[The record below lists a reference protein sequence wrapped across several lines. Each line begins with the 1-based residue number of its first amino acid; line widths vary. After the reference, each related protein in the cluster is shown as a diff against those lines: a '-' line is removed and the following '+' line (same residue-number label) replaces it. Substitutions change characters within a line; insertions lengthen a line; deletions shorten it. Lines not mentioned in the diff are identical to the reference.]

1 MSTTAP
7 SDARSS
13 AWAPLRIPLFRA
25 LWIAQLTSN
34 LGTWMQ
40 TVGAQWLMGDLT
52 HDPLHVA
59 LIQTATSL
67 PVFLFGFPAGALG
80 DVFDR
85 RRLLLV
91 SQASMLVAAAVLA
104 FLTFEDDTTPWVLLG
119 ITFVIG
125 TGRAVTAPSWQAIQ
139 PQLVGRA
146 LIPQAAALGAA
157 SVNVA
162 RAAGPALGG
171 AIVAAAGAAWVFGIN
186 AISFLG
192 VLAVLV
198 MWKREHQEKPL
209 GPEHVRSA
217 LRAGTRY
224 VRNSPRMKAILAR
237 SAIFVLFASA
247 LWALLPVVARH
258 DLKLGSGGYGLL
270 LGAVGVGAVA
280 GTALLPRLR
289 ERTSLDRV
297 VAGAG
302 LAFGVACAV
311 IAWVHVVAAV
321 AVALVVT
328 GFAWIAALSS
338 LNAAAQTVLPDWV
351 RSRGMA
357 LYIIVFQ
364 GGQAAGALVWG
375 LVVRQSDTRT
385 AFTAVAVGL
394 LVGAVVARRWRLRPP
409 GAIDVR
415 LAQPWP
421 EPDMV
426 VDPDPTHGPVLVQV
440 EYRVPLE
447 RAEAFREAMQ
457 PVGRARR
464 RSGGE
469 RWGLFQDGADPERF
483 VEAYLVPT
491 WEEHMRQHQ
500 ERTTHTDRL
509 FEERAL
515 ELTAEGTEPQARHL
529 LWSHPEQD
537 GR

>member
-7 SDARSS
+7 RDAPTS
-13 AWAPLRIPLFRA
+13 AWAPLRIPIFRA
-25 LWIAQLTSN
+25 LIIAQFASN
-34 LGTWMQ
+34 IGTWMQ

-52 HDPLHVA
+52 HDPLKVA
-59 LIQTATSL
+59 LVQTATSL
-67 PVFLFGFPAGALG
+67 PVFLFGFPAGAVG

-85 RRLLLV
+85 RRVLLV
-91 SQASMLVAAAVLA
+91 SQLFMLVAAAVLA
-104 FLTFEDDTTPWVLLG
+104 VLTFSDHTTPWVLLG
-119 ITFVIG
+119 ITFAIG
-125 TGRAVTAPSWQAIQ
+125 AGRALTAPSWQAIQ
-139 PQLVGRA
+139 PQLVGRD
-146 LIPQAAALGAA
+146 LIPQAATLGAA

-171 AIVAAAGAAWVFGIN
+171 ALVAAAGAAWVFGIN

-192 VLAVLV
+192 VLAVIVL
-198 MWKREHQEKPL
+198 WRRETVEKPL
-209 GPEHVRSA
+209 GPEHVGAA

-224 VRNSPRMKAILAR
+224 VRSSPRMKAILAR
-237 SAIFVLFASA
+237 SAVFVLFASA
-247 LWALLPVVARH
+247 LWALLPILARNE
-258 DLKLGSGGYGLL
+258 LGLGSGGYGLL
-270 LGAVGVGAVA
+270 LGAVGIGAVL

-289 ERTSLDRV
+289 ARWPLDRV
-297 VAGAG
+297 VAAAAV
-302 LAFGVACAV
+302 AFGVACAV
-311 IAWVHVVAAV
+311 LAWVHVVAVV
-321 AVALVVT
+321 AVALGVT

-375 LVVRQSDTRT
+375 IVAKQADTRT
-385 AFTAVAVGL
+385 AFTAVAIGL
-394 LVGAVVARRWRLRPP
+394 LAGAFVARRWRLRPP

-415 LAQPWP
+415 PARQPWP

-426 VDPDPTHGPVLVQV
+426 IDPDPRHGPVLVQV

-447 RAEAFREAMQ
+447 RADAFREAMQ

-483 VEAYLVPT
+483 VEAYVVAT
-491 WEEHMRQHQ
+491 WEEHLRQHQ
-500 ERTTHTDRL
+500 ERLTQTDRL

-515 ELTAEGTEPQARHL
+515 ELVAEGTEPRVEHL
-529 LWSHPEQD
+529 LWAYPD
-537 GR
+537 

>member
-1 MSTTAP
+1 MSITAP
-7 SDARSS
+7 RDAPIS
-13 AWAPLRIPLFRA
+13 AWAPLRIPLYRA
-25 LWIAQLTSN
+25 LLMAQFASN
-34 LGTWMQ
+34 VGTWMQ

-52 HDPLHVA
+52 HDPLQVA
-59 LIQTATSL
+59 LVQTATSL

-85 RRLLLV
+85 RRVLLV
-91 SQASMLVAAAVLA
+91 SQAFMLVAAAVLA
-104 FLTFEDDTTPWVLLG
+104 ALTFSGDTTPWVLLG

-125 TGRAVTAPSWQAIQ
+125 AGRALTAPSWQAIQ
-139 PQLVGRA
+139 PQLVGRR

-171 AIVAAAGAAWVFGIN
+171 ALVAAAGAAWVFGVN

-198 MWKREHQEKPL
+198 AWRRERVEKPL

-217 LRAGTRY
+217 LRAGSRY
-224 VRNSPRMKAILAR
+224 VRSSPRMKAILAR
-237 SAIFVLFASA
+237 SALFVLFASA
-247 LWALLPVVARH
+247 LWALLPIVART

-270 LGAVGVGAVA
+270 LAAVGVGAVA

-289 ERTSLDRV
+289 QRASLDRI
-297 VAGAG
+297 VAGASV
-302 LAFGVACAV
+302 AFAAACAV
-311 IAWVHVVAAV
+311 IAWVHVVAVV

-338 LNAAAQTVLPDWV
+338 LNATAQSVLPDWV

-364 GGQAAGALVWG
+364 GGQAVGALVWG
-375 LVVRQSDTRT
+375 VVVKQADTRV
-385 AFTAVAVGL
+385 AFTAVAIGL
-394 LVGAVVARRWRLRPP
+394 LGGAVVARRWHLRAP

-415 LAQPWP
+415 PAQPYP

-426 VDPDPTHGPVLVQV
+426 IEPDPGHGPVLVQV
-440 EYRVPLE
+440 VYRVPLE
-447 RAEAFREAMQ
+447 RAAAFREAMQ

-500 ERTTHTDRL
+500 ERITYTDRL

-515 ELTAEGTEPQARHL
+515 ELVAEGTEPRVEHL
-529 LWSHPEQD
+529 LWAHPDLTPQ
-537 GR
+537 

>member
-1 MSTTAP
+1 MSATA
-7 SDARSS
+7 SS
-13 AWAPLRIPLFRA
+13 EAPTSPWAPLRIPIFRA
-25 LWIAQLTSN
+25 LLIAQFASN

-52 HDPLHVA
+52 HDPLQVA
-59 LIQTATSL
+59 LVQTATSL
-67 PVFLFGFPAGALG
+67 PVFLFGFPAGAVG

-85 RRLLLV
+85 RRVLLV
-91 SQASMLVAAAVLA
+91 SQAFMLVAAAVLA
-104 FLTFEDDTTPWVLLG
+104 WLTFSGDTTPWVLLG
-119 ITFVIG
+119 LTFAIG
-125 TGRAVTAPSWQAIQ
+125 TGRALTAPSWQAIQ
-139 PQLVGRA
+139 PQLVGRR

-171 AIVAAAGAAWVFGIN
+171 ALVAAAGAGWVFGVN

-198 MWKREHQEKPL
+198 LWRRERVEKPL
-209 GPEHVRSA
+209 GPEHVRA
-217 LRAGTRY
+217 AMRAGTRY
-224 VRNSPRMKAILAR
+224 VRSSPRMKAILAR
-237 SAIFVLFASA
+237 SAVFVLFASA
-247 LWALLPVVARH
+247 LFALLPILARD

-270 LGAVGVGAVA
+270 LTAMGVGAVL

-289 ERTSLDRV
+289 TRWSLDRV
-297 VAGAG
+297 VAAAG
-302 LAFGVACAV
+302 VAFGVACAV
-311 IAWVHVVAAV
+311 LAWVHVVAVV

-364 GGQAAGALVWG
+364 GGQAVGALVWG
-375 LVVRQSDTRT
+375 LVVKGADTRV
-385 AFTAVAVGL
+385 AFSAVAVGL
-394 LVGAVVARRWRLRPP
+394 LAGVAAARRWPLRPP

-415 LAQPWP
+415 PAQRWP

-426 VDPDPTHGPVLVQV
+426 IDPDPRHGPVLVQV

-447 RAEAFREAMQ
+447 RADAFREAMQ

-483 VEAYLVPT
+483 VEAYVVAT
-491 WEEHMRQHQ
+491 WEEHLRQHQ
-500 ERTTHTDRL
+500 ERMTQTDRL

-515 ELTAEGTEPQARHL
+515 ELVADGTEPRVEHL
-529 LWSHPEQD
+529 LWAYRD
-537 GR
+537 

>member
-1 MSTTAP
+1 MSATA
-7 SDARSS
+7 SRDAPTS

-25 LWIAQLTSN
+25 LLIAQFASN
-34 LGTWMQ
+34 VGTWMQ

-52 HDPLHVA
+52 HDPLQVA

-67 PVFLFGFPAGALG
+67 PVFLFGFPAGAVG

-85 RRLLLV
+85 RRVLLV
-91 SQASMLVAAAVLA
+91 SQLFMLVAAALLA
-104 FLTFEDDTTPWVLLG
+104 GLTFSGDTTPWVLLAL
-119 ITFVIG
+119 TFAIG
-125 TGRAVTAPSWQAIQ
+125 TGRALTAPSWQAIQ
-139 PQLVGRA
+139 PQLVGRE

-171 AIVAAAGAAWVFGIN
+171 ALVAAAGAQWVFGVN
-186 AISFLG
+186 AVSFLG
-192 VLAVLV
+192 VLAVVV
-198 MWKREHQEKPL
+198 MWRRQRVEKPL

-217 LRAGTRY
+217 MRAGTRY
-224 VRNSPRMKAILAR
+224 VRSSPRMKAILAR
-237 SAIFVLFASA
+237 SAIFVVFASA
-247 LWALLPVVARH
+247 MWALLPIVARA

-289 ERTSLDRV
+289 ARSSLDRV
-297 VAGAG
+297 VAGG
-302 LAFGVACAV
+302 TVAFGIACAV
-311 IAWVHVVAAV
+311 IAWVHVVAVV

-328 GFAWIAALSS
+328 GFAWIAVLSS
-338 LNAAAQTVLPDWV
+338 LNATAQTVLPDWV
-351 RSRGMA
+351 RSRGIA

-364 GGQAAGALVWG
+364 GGQAVGAVIWG
-375 LVVRQSDTRT
+375 LVVKQADTRA
-385 AFTAVAVGL
+385 AFTAAAVGL
-394 LVGAVVARRWRLRPP
+394 VAGVAAGRRWPLRPP
-409 GAIDVR
+409 GGLDVR
-415 LAQPWP
+415 PAQHWP

-426 VDPDPTHGPVLVQV
+426 LDPAPGHGPVLVQV

-447 RAEAFREAMQ
+447 RADAFREAMQ

-483 VEAYLVPT
+483 VEVYLVAT
-491 WEEHMRQHQ
+491 WEEHLRQHQ
-500 ERTTHTDRL
+500 ERFTHTDRL

-515 ELTAEGTEPQARHL
+515 ALTAEGSEPRVDHL
-529 LWSHPEQD
+529 LWAYRD
-537 GR
+537 G

>member
-1 MSTTAP
+1 MSATA
-7 SDARSS
+7 SRDAPTS
-13 AWAPLRIPLFRA
+13 AWAPLRIPVFRA
-25 LWIAQLTSN
+25 LLIAQFASN
-34 LGTWMQ
+34 IGTWMQ

-52 HDPLHVA
+52 HDPLQVA
-59 LIQTATSL
+59 LVQTATSL
-67 PVFLFGFPAGALG
+67 PVFLFGFPAGAVG

-85 RRLLLV
+85 RRVLLV
-91 SQASMLVAAAVLA
+91 SQLFMLIAAALLA
-104 FLTFEDDTTPWVLLG
+104 SLTFSGDTTPWVLLAL
-119 ITFVIG
+119 TFAIG
-125 TGRAVTAPSWQAIQ
+125 TGRALTAPSWQAIQ

-171 AIVAAAGAAWVFGIN
+171 ALVAAAGAQWVFGLN
-186 AISFLG
+186 AVSFLG

-198 MWKREHQEKPL
+198 MWRRQRVEKPL

-224 VRNSPRMKAILAR
+224 VRSSPRMKAILAR

-247 LWALLPVVARH
+247 MWALLPIVARTN
-258 DLKLGSGGYGLL
+258 LKLGSGGYGLL

-289 ERTSLDRV
+289 ARSSLDRV
-297 VAGAG
+297 VAVGSV
-302 LAFGVACAV
+302 AFGISCAV
-311 IAWVHVVAAV
+311 IAWVHVVAVV
-321 AVALVVT
+321 AAALVVT
-328 GFAWIAALSS
+328 GFAWIAVLSS
-338 LNAAAQTVLPDWV
+338 LNATAQIVLPDWV

-364 GGQAAGALVWG
+364 GGQAVGAVIWG
-375 LVVRQSDTRT
+375 LVVKQADTRA

-394 LVGAVVARRWRLRPP
+394 VAGVVAGRRWHLRPP
-409 GAIDVR
+409 GGIDVR
-415 LAQPWP
+415 PVQPWP

-426 VDPDPTHGPVLVQV
+426 LEPDPGHGPVLVQV

-483 VEAYLVPT
+483 LEVYVVST
-491 WEEHMRQHQ
+491 WEEHLRQHQ

-515 ELTAEGTEPQARHL
+515 TLTAEGSEPRVEHL
-529 LWSHPEQD
+529 LWAYRD
-537 GR
+537 G

>member
-7 SDARSS
+7 RDAPTS
-13 AWAPLRIPLFRA
+13 AWAPLRIPLYRA
-25 LWIAQLTSN
+25 LLIAQFTSN
-34 LGTWMQ
+34 IGTWMQ

-52 HDPLHVA
+52 HDPLKVA
-59 LIQTATSL
+59 LVQTATSL
-67 PVFLFGFPAGALG
+67 PVFLFGFPAGAVG

-85 RRLLLV
+85 RRVLLA
-91 SQASMLVAAAVLA
+91 SQLFMLIAAALLA
-104 FLTFEDDTTPWVLLG
+104 ALTFSGDTTPWVLLG
-119 ITFVIG
+119 ITFAIG
-125 TGRAVTAPSWQAIQ
+125 AGRALTAPSWQAIQ
-139 PQLVGRA
+139 PQLVGRE

-171 AIVAAAGAAWVFGIN
+171 ALVAAAGAAWVFGIN

-198 MWKREHQEKPL
+198 WWRRERVEKPL

-224 VRNSPRMKAILAR
+224 VRSSPRMKAILAR
-237 SAIFVLFASA
+237 SGVFVLFASA
-247 LWALLPVVARH
+247 LWALLPILARS

-270 LGAVGVGAVA
+270 LGAMGVGAVL

-289 ERTSLDRV
+289 TLASLDHV
-297 VAGAG
+297 VAGAAV
-302 LAFGVACAV
+302 AFGLSCAV
-311 IAWVHVVAAV
+311 IAWVHVVAVV

-338 LNAAAQTVLPDWV
+338 LNATAQTVLPDWV

-364 GGQAAGALVWG
+364 GGQAAGAFVWG
-375 LVVRQSDTRT
+375 VVVKQSDTRV

-394 LVGAVVARRWRLRPP
+394 LAGVAVSRRWRLRPP
-409 GAIDVR
+409 GGIDMR
-415 LAQPWP
+415 PAKAYP

-426 VDPDPTHGPVLVQV
+426 IEPGPRDGPVLVQV
-440 EYRVPLE
+440 EYRVPVE
-447 RAEAFREAMQ
+447 RVDAFREAMQ

-483 VEAYLVPT
+483 VEAYLVAT
-491 WEEHMRQHQ
+491 WDEHLRQLQ
-500 ERTTHTDRL
+500 ERTTQTDRL

-515 ELTAEGTEPQARHL
+515 ELVAEGTEPHVTHL
-529 LWSHPEQD
+529 LWAYRD
-537 GR
+537 